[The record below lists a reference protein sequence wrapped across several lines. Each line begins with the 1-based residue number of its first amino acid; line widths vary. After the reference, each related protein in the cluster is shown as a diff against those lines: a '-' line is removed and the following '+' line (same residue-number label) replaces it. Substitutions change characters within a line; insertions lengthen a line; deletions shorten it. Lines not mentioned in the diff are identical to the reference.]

1 MNIQIISHNKR
12 GGAQVVLKSVEVLH
26 GKTRSVTL
34 HLDEMWRDKWGQ
46 RYDKDFKG
54 NQASVDSAFLAEWY
68 GNRAVTAIRTNKHTA
83 DALIRTAIR
92 YAFIAL
98 PEAEPVVEAA

>member
-1 MNIQIISHNKR
+1 VNIQIISHNKR

-46 RYDKDFKG
+46 RY
-54 NQASVDSAFLAEWY
+54 
-68 GNRAVTAIRTNKHTA
+68 TA